1 MSQEKKQDK
10 KQKQLSKKRLEDL
23 EKEVQECK
31 KLKEEYLAGW
41 QRAKADFLNYQKE
54 GDKRIEMALNFIQK
68 EWILKILAIHD
79 NLERA
84 REHVPPKIKD
94 IDWVKGVLQIEG
106 QFHSFFK
113 ENGVERINSE
123 GKQFDPN
130 FHEAV
135 EQIEG
140 KGKESGII
148 VEVLEKGYMLN
159 GRVIRPAKVKIAK

>member
-1 MSQEKKQDK
+1 MSQEKIVK
-10 KQKQLSKKRLEDL
+10 KLSKKRLEDL
-23 EKEVQECK
+23 EKELQECK

-54 GDKRIEMALNFIQK
+54 GDKRIGMALSLIQR

-84 REHVPPKIKD
+84 REHVPKKLEN
-94 IDWVKGVLQIEG
+94 IDWVKGVLQIES

-113 ENGVERINSE
+113 ENGVERISPD

-135 EQIEG
+135 GQIEV

-148 VEVLEKGYMLN
+148 VEVLEKGYMLD
-159 GRVIRPAKVKIAK
+159 GKVIKPAKVKIVK

>member
-1 MSQEKKQDK
+1 MSKEKKQDK
-10 KQKQLSKKRLEDL
+10 KQKQLSKKGLEDL
-23 EKEVQECK
+23 EKEIQECR

-54 GDKRIEMALNFIQK
+54 GNKRIEMTLSFIQR

-84 REHVPPKIKD
+84 RKHVPQRIKD

-113 ENGVERINSE
+113 ENGVERISSE
-123 GKQFDPN
+123 GKQFNPN
-130 FHEAV
+130 LHEAV
-135 EQIEG
+135 EQIEA
-140 KGKESGII
+140 KGKESGMI
-148 VEVLEKGYMLN
+148 VEVLEKGYTLN
-159 GRVIRPAKVKIAK
+159 GKVIRPAKVKIVK